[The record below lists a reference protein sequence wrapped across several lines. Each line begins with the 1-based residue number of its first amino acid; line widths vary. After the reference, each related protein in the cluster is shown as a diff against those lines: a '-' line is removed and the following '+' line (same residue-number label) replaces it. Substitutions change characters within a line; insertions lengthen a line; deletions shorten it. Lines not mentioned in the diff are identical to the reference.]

1 MNFLTVIV
9 FVACFAALRPSGT
22 TPRRLEFLTEIVVV
36 GMRHVPFERYDCPYE
51 NTGQTY
57 FRVGCNMCECNR
69 GDLVNCTKYRC
80 SPDGSIAPAP
90 EVECVDFEVKWD
102 DCSVCFCRNETWRCV
117 PKPCNKAKNKRS
129 ISESFCFFDGM
140 RKYEECNECVCKS
153 ARWSC
158 AENTCVAPRGAP
170 HYVSFFEDELKDVAC
185 APGDKLVIDCNV
197 CHCNQNSVGYLC
209 ERVEDCRDDHSLELR
224 IRSVK
229 KYIRAIMEGK

>member
-129 ISESFCFFDGM
+129 ISGKNLDAFYQ
-140 RKYEECNECVCKS
+140 RKFHLSLQNLFASSTAWENTKS
-153 ARWSC
+153 ATNASASRRDGR
-158 AENTCVAPRGAP
+158 VPRTLASP
-170 HYVSFFEDELKDVAC
+170 PE
-185 APGDKLVIDCNV
+185 
-197 CHCNQNSVGYLC
+197 
-209 ERVEDCRDDHSLELR
+209 ERPIVL
-224 IRSVK
+224 
-229 KYIRAIMEGK
+229 

>member
-117 PKPCNKAKNKRS
+117 SKPCNKPKNKRS
-129 ISESFCFFDGM
+129 ISGKNLDAFINENSTCPCRIFLLLRRHEKIRRVQRMRLQVGEMVVCREHLRRPQRSAPLYYNKFPRLPHCDTFFLQ
-140 RKYEECNECVCKS
+140 
-153 ARWSC
+153 
-158 AENTCVAPRGAP
+158 T
-170 HYVSFFEDELKDVAC
+170 F
-185 APGDKLVIDCNV
+185 
-197 CHCNQNSVGYLC
+197 
-209 ERVEDCRDDHSLELR
+209 
-224 IRSVK
+224 RSS
-229 KYIRAIMEGK
+229 RTN